1 MTLHKSVTAVKISDS
16 FTPDSIS
23 PKARR
28 VLLAEDDEI
37 TVFAV
42 QRMLQKLGY
51 EVSAATNG
59 EAALDMLGRDDFDVI
74 LMDVQMPVM
83 DGVEATRL
91 IRASTSL
98 GPKKNIPI
106 IALTAFAMNG
116 DREKFMV
123 AGMDGY
129 ISKPINLQDLQ
140 DTMSRALNSKTKR
153 EM

>member
-1 MTLHKSVTAVKISDS
+1 
-16 FTPDSIS
+16 
-23 PKARR
+23 
-28 VLLAEDDEI
+28 
-37 TVFAV
+37 
-42 QRMLQKLGY
+42 MLQKLGY